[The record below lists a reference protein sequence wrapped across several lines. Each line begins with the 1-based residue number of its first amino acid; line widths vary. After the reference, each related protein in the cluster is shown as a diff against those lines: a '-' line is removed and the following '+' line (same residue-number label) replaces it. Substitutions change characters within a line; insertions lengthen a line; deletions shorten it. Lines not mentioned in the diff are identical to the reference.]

1 MAKIIGECHFIGCI
15 MQEKCAFEWDLQS
28 GREDKYWGENTYNTE
43 SYVLEDKT
51 FLGHLAHLWD

>member
-28 GREDKYWGENTYNTE
+28 GREDEHWEKKNNQITQNPMY
-43 SYVLEDKT
+43 
-51 FLGHLAHLWD
+51 